1 MTDTPLADTLIELAS
16 SHEGDFRGAIR
27 SAVRALWTNE
37 WSLSDF
43 LEQMSDAIDRYYE
56 FAWQEGAAAV
66 DVTPEERTDEEQI
79 ALYRQ
84 MSEALPH
91 ISGYAQAIIDGGKAN
106 GGALGPLLDRAELW
120 VKRYN
125 EVRNLAMQMAKR
137 DAKLEWVIG
146 PTEEHCFPAGVMID
160 TERGKTPIEKV
171 IIGDR
176 VLTLDGYKRVTKTF
190 EREYSGELVCIA
202 SNDKVVECTSNHPFM
217 TQRGWI
223 HAQALT
229 LFDQVI
235 IHKHPNQFYYGKV
248 YFPNIS
254 KATVVLRTK
263 VYNLQVEDVEH
274 YIANGFVV
282 HNCTDCSKYNGRV
295 YRASVWGDI
304 RPQHRGLACHGY
316 QCQCE
321 FVQNSRYPA
330 TPGKPPKMTG

>member
-1 MTDTPLADTLIELAS
+1 MTDAQLVKCAHCGQWVEELVPCRYCGAPVGKSQTTGIGLTLADTLIELAS

-27 SAVRALWTNE
+27 SAVRALWNNE

-146 PTEEHCFPAGVMID
+146 PTEEHCP
-160 TERGKTPIEKV
+160 
-171 IIGDR
+171 
-176 VLTLDGYKRVTKTF
+176 
-190 EREYSGELVCIA
+190 
-202 SNDKVVECTSNHPFM
+202 
-217 TQRGWI
+217 
-223 HAQALT
+223 
-229 LFDQVI
+229 
-235 IHKHPNQFYYGKV
+235 
-248 YFPNIS
+248 
-254 KATVVLRTK
+254 
-263 VYNLQVEDVEH
+263 
-274 YIANGFVV
+274 
-282 HNCTDCSKYNGRV
+282 DCSKYNGRV
-295 YRASVWGDI
+295 YRASVWGEI
-304 RPQHRGLACHGY
+304 RPQHRSLKCHGY

-321 FVQNSRYPA
+321 FVPNSRYPA
-330 TPGKPPKMTG
+330 TPGKPPRMTG